1 MKYRL
6 QFNPAEVGYKPQL
19 FTDAIKI
26 LVSVNF
32 GIYLLQS
39 LSGKEEAI
47 FSLFGLVPATFIS
60 DLMLWQPFTYMF
72 LHAPFY
78 TSFGISHVLIN
89 MLLLW
94 VFGRE
99 LEQAWGK
106 KNFLKYYFITGVGS
120 GLITYFY
127 HMNSADSSVQI
138 IGASGAVF
146 GIALA
151 YGVLYPNRFLYI
163 WGLIPVKSIWIV
175 MAMGGLAF
183 FGMLGNSDGISHV
196 THISGMLIG
205 YILLKKKWS
214 WRDIWFSIRK
224 KTIEFQVQ
232 RHEEKVIKNN
242 MIQKDV
248 DSLLEKIQ
256 KVGFSGLSDEEQ
268 SKLYE
273 ASKTISK
280 GGQKD

>member
-6 QFNPAEVGYKPQL
+6 QFNPAEAAYKPQL

-26 LVSVNF
+26 LVTVNF

-39 LSGKEEAI
+39 LSGKEEV
-47 FSLFGLVPATFIS
+47 FFRLFGLVPSVFLS
-60 DLMLWQPFTYMF
+60 ELMFF
-72 LHAPFY
+72 HAPFY
-78 TSFGISHVLIN
+78 SSVGISHILLN
-89 MLLLW
+89 MLGLW

-106 KNFLKYYFITGVGS
+106 KKFLKYYFITGIGS
-120 GLITYFY
+120 GLITYFFQ
-127 HMNSADSSVQI
+127 MSSDNPV
-138 IGASGAVF
+138 IGASGAVY
-146 GIALA
+146 GILLS
-151 YGVLYPNRFLYI
+151 YGILYPNRMLYI
-163 WGLIPVKSIWIV
+163 WGLIPVKSMWLVII
-175 MAMGGLAF
+175 MGAIAF
-183 FGMLGNSDGISHV
+183 FGLLGNSDGISHV

-214 WRDIWFSIRK
+214 WRGIWFSIRK

-273 ASKTISK
+273 VSKTMSQ